1 MTPVYAFTDYRS
13 QGQTINPVLI
23 DIGPPP
29 SGGLTPFN
37 AYVALSRG
45 QSRENIRLLRDFD
58 DKIFTEHP
66 SEFLRL
72 FDERWTG
79 KQNCGVKRFG
89 KSIEI
94 VTTHQSSEQGT

>member
-1 MTPVYAFTDYRS
+1 MTSAYSFTDCRS
-13 QGQTINPVLI
+13 QGQTINPALI

-45 QSRENIRLLRDFD
+45 QSRDSIRLLRDFD

-72 FDERWTG
+72 EDERLDF
-79 KQNCGVKRFG
+79 VMV
-89 KSIEI
+89 I
-94 VTTHQSSEQGT
+94 VQCIMTIARR